1 LRAEG
6 PELIWLDHRLSSEI
20 ARTDVFGQPEIDQPI
35 DYEMVVH
42 GQSLLSAAALNTPNK
57 QGHSFVY

>member
-1 LRAEG
+1 
-6 PELIWLDHRLSSEI
+6 LSSEI